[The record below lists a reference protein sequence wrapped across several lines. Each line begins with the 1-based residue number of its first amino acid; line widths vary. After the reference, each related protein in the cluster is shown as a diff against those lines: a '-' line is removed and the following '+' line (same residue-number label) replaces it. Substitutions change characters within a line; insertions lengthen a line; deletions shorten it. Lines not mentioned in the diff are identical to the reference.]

1 MGQWIA
7 LSREMSEENEGRFG
21 HNFWGGLL
29 LVVEMSEEHEGR
41 FSHNFWVSGL
51 LLVEK
56 CLKSMKVDLVTIFES
71 VDCS

>member
-1 MGQWIA
+1 
-7 LSREMSEENEGRFG
+7 MSEEHEGRLSR
-21 HNFWGGLL
+21 NFWVSGLL

-41 FSHNFWVSGL
+41 FGHNFWVSGL

-56 CLKSMKVDLVTIFES
+56 CLKSMKVDLVAIFGS